1 MEAAAVESI
10 NQSKLVLAVGSF
22 RAEEKR
28 TRFRELAVASGV
40 SAITVRVTCPVA
52 MAAERVRSRIA
63 LGERGPGEEAIR
75 QIDAELNRASGI
87 DAVLINDASIAG
99 LHRQVD
105 LLVQVLDWAS
115 DRDAPGS
122 AVRQRLAAL
131 AAGAV
136 HPGDM
141 VERTAQMKPS

>member
-1 MEAAAVESI
+1 
-10 NQSKLVLAVGSF
+10 
-22 RAEEKR
+22 
-28 TRFRELAVASGV
+28 
-40 SAITVRVTCPVA
+40 

-87 DAVLINDASIAG
+87 DAALINDASIAG

-115 DRDAPGS
+115 DRDAPAS
-122 AVRQRLAAL
+122 AVGQRFAAL
-131 AAGAV
+131 AAGAA

-141 VERTAQMKPS
+141 VERSVQMKPG